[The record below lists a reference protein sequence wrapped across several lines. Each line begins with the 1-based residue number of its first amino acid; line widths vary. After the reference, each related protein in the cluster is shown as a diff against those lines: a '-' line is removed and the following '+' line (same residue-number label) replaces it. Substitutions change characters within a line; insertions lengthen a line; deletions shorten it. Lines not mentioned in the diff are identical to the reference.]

1 VLLLL
6 AARANDPTAR
16 YAPWIVATAALAV
29 GALTAAVVRWTLVRW
44 QSALAV
50 GVLGGALALAGSDP
64 ASTAHLYTNFLSLL
78 STWAAPWAAVLLAT
92 RGTVTSGATN
102 RRALV
107 AWLAGI
113 AASLPFWQQSWFTG
127 PVADAHPQLGDL
139 SYFVSFAVA
148 FAIATALRDNALA
161 REVG

>member
-1 VLLLL
+1 
-6 AARANDPTAR
+6 
-16 YAPWIVATAALAV
+16 
-29 GALTAAVVRWTLVRW
+29 
-44 QSALAV
+44 ALAV

-92 RGTVTSGATN
+92 RETATARATN
-102 RRALV
+102 AGALV

-127 PVADAHPQLGDL
+127 PVAAAHPQLGDV

-148 FAIATALRDNALA
+148 YAVA
-161 REVG
+161 RGSGRAMSHSVP